1 MKIPM
6 YRSAINNCAG
16 IIIPFYVFPISL
28 AKSCSKSSMHPIQPI
43 YLLLLPSSLRILCF
57 VMNSKIK
64 NIETASVQT
73 HIIRRLLVGCILL
86 LILLTFA
93 LALDVSYGET
103 NVPVARVAAV
113 VASHLPFIGD
123 NSSRSVISLDQTI
136 VWQIR
141 VPRALLALFVGAL
154 LAMAGV
160 VLQGLLLNP
169 LADPYTVGVSS
180 GAALGAGIATLL
192 GLAGVFG
199 GYGVPIIA
207 FIFALGAMVLV
218 YSVARSAGR
227 VSIHSFLLSGIV
239 VGSFLWA
246 LLSCVL
252 ALAAGDPAEA
262 QGKIIA
268 WLMGSFNAA
277 DPWSFVHIAAP
288 FALFGLISLFA
299 FARDLN
305 VFSMGEETARHLGVE
320 TENLKI
326 IILAIASLITA
337 AAVAVSGIIGFV
349 GLVVPHICR
358 KIFGPDHRILIPT
371 SALAG
376 ASLTVFADLA
386 SRAILP
392 PSGLPVGIVTA
403 MLGAPFFLYL
413 LKTSKVG

>member
-1 MKIPM
+1 M
-6 YRSAINNCAG
+6 NCQ
-16 IIIPFYVFPISL
+16 
-28 AKSCSKSSMHPIQPI
+28 AKDT
-43 YLLLLPSSLRILCF
+43 
-57 VMNSKIK
+57 K
-64 NIETASVQT
+64 NYSIQT
-73 HIIRRLLVGCILL
+73 HLIRRLIVGCVLL
-86 LILLTFA
+86 LILLTLA

-113 VASHLPFIGD
+113 VASHLPVIGE
-123 NSSRSVISLDQTI
+123 NVRSVPQLDQTI

-180 GAALGAGIATLL
+180 GAALGAGIATLM

-218 YSVARSAGR
+218 YSVAKSAGR

-246 LLSCVL
+246 MLSCVL
-252 ALAAGDPAEA
+252 ALAAGNPAEA

-268 WLMGSFNAA
+268 WLMGNFNAA

-288 FALFGLISLFA
+288 FALFGLVSLFA

-305 VFSMGEETARHLGVE
+305 IFSMGEETARHLGIE

-326 IILAIASLITA
+326 IILAISSLITA